1 MDRINLLLAN
11 ADRRTRN
18 LVESIVHDACYNQVV
33 LECARTARVDE
44 LAYEAWS
51 YEFQLVI
58 LAADTLQPE
67 PSRRGVA
74 WVQLDEILLAIRNI
88 KSHRVTWVIVTGA
101 TPENEFLILEAG
113 ADAVLLRPLVP
124 EKLKFEVRRVLE
136 LTEVSDSEEAAPSRW
151 SLSGALFRGFQRLT
165 NA

>member
-18 LVESIVHDACYNQVV
+18 LVETIVHDACYNQAV
-33 LECARTARVDE
+33 LECARTGRVDE

-67 PSRRGVA
+67 PSRRGVS
-74 WVQLDEILLAIRNI
+74 WVEVDEVVLAIRNI
-88 KSHRVTWVIVTGA
+88 KSHRPTHVIVTGA
-101 TPENEFLILEAG
+101 TPEDEYLLLEAG

-124 EKLKFEVRRVLE
+124 EILKHEIQRVLG
-136 LTEVSDSEEAAPSRW
+136 LTEVHETQATPARS
-151 SLSGALFRGFQRLT
+151 SLGSFLMRGFQRLKS
-165 NA
+165 A

>member
-18 LVESIVHDACYNQVV
+18 LVESIVHDACYNQAV

-74 WVQLDEILLAIRNI
+74 WVEVDEILRAIRNI
-88 KSHRVTWVIVTGA
+88 KSHRATSVIVTGA
-101 TPENEFLILEAG
+101 IPENEFLLLEAG
-113 ADAVLLRPLVP
+113 ADAVLLRPLSAP
-124 EKLKFEVRRVLE
+124 TLKHEVQRVLG
-136 LTEVSDSEEAAPSRW
+136 LTEVHDDAEPARSSFGG
-151 SLSGALFRGFQRLT
+151 LLLRGFQRLKS
-165 NA
+165 A

>member
-1 MDRINLLLAN
+1 MHRINLLLAN

-18 LVESIVHDACYNQVV
+18 LVESVLHDACYNQAV
-33 LECARTARVDE
+33 LECARTGRVDE

-74 WVQLDEILLAIRNI
+74 WVDLDEILRAVRNI
-88 KSHRVTWVIVTGA
+88 KSHRSTSVIVTGA
-101 TPENEFLILEAG
+101 TPENEYLLLGAG

-124 EKLKFEVRRVLE
+124 ETLKHEVQRVLG
-136 LTEVSDSEEAAPSRW
+136 LTEVHEEPEPPRPS
-151 SLSGALFRGFQRLT
+151 LGGLLLRGLHRIKSV
-165 NA
+165 

>member
-18 LVESIVHDACYNQVV
+18 LVESTVHDACYNQVV

-58 LAADTLQPE
+58 MAADTLQPE
-67 PSRRGVA
+67 PSRRGVD
-74 WVQLDEILLAIRNI
+74 WVELDEVLLAIRNI
-88 KSHRVTWVIVTGA
+88 KSHRSTPVIVTGA
-101 TPENEFLILEAG
+101 TPEDEFLLLEAG
-113 ADAVLLRPLVP
+113 ADAVLLRPLAP
-124 EKLKFEVRRVLE
+124 EKLKHEVRRVLG
-136 LTEVSDSEEAAPSRW
+136 LSDSGEEAEPSRW
-151 SLSGALFRGFQRLT
+151 SLSGALVRGFQRLT

>member
-11 ADRRTRN
+11 ADRRMRN
-18 LVESIVHDACYNQVV
+18 LVESIVHDACYNQAV
-33 LECARTARVDE
+33 LECARTGRVDE

-74 WVQLDEILLAIRNI
+74 WVELDEILLAIRNM
-88 KSHRVTWVIVTGA
+88 KSHRTTSVIVTGA
-101 TPENEFLILEAG
+101 VPENEFLLLEAG
-113 ADAVLLRPLVP
+113 ADAVLLRPLSSP
-124 EKLKFEVRRVLE
+124 TLKFEIQRVLG
-136 LTEVSDSEEAAPSRW
+136 LTETHEEGEPPPRS
-151 SLSGALFRGFQRLT
+151 SLGGLLLRGFQRLT
-165 NA
+165 SA

>member
-18 LVESIVHDACYNQVV
+18 LVETIAHDACYNQVV

-74 WVQLDEILLAIRNI
+74 WVELDEITLAVRNI
-88 KSHRVTWVIVTGA
+88 KSHRPTPVIVTGA
-101 TPENEFLILEAG
+101 DPESEFLLLEAG
-113 ADAVLLRPLVP
+113 ADAVLLRPLSAP
-124 EKLKFEVRRVLE
+124 TLKYEVQRVLG
-136 LTEVSDSEEAAPSRW
+136 LTEVHEESAPARP
-151 SLSGALFRGFQRLT
+151 SLGGRLLRGLQRLKS
-165 NA
+165 A

>member
-18 LVESIVHDACYNQVV
+18 LVETIAHDACYNQAV

-74 WVQLDEILLAIRNI
+74 WVEVDEIVRAIRNI
-88 KSHRVTWVIVTGA
+88 KGHRATSVIVTGA
-101 TPENEFLILEAG
+101 DPENEFLLLEAG
-113 ADAVLLRPLVP
+113 ADAVLLRPLSGP
-124 EKLKFEVRRVLE
+124 TLKHEVQRVLG
-136 LTEVSDSEEAAPSRW
+136 LTEVPEERQQRRSS
-151 SLSGALFRGFQRLT
+151 SLGGLLMRSLQRLK

>member
-18 LVESIVHDACYNQVV
+18 VVESIVHDACYNQAV

-44 LAYEAWS
+44 LAYQAWS

-58 LAADTLQPE
+58 VAADTLQPE
-67 PSRRGVA
+67 PSRRGVS
-74 WVQLDEILLAIRNI
+74 WVEVNEILLAIRNI
-88 KSHRVTWVIVTGA
+88 KSHRSTVVIVTGA
-101 TPENEFLILEAG
+101 DPENEFLLLEAG
-113 ADAVLLRPLVP
+113 ADAVLLRPLDP
-124 EKLKFEVRRVLE
+124 EKLKYEVRRVME
-136 LTEVSDSEEAAPSRW
+136 LAQPSATPEAPRW